1 MKRVIVFFLLLCIFP
16 GAARAFEGTSYTFS
30 TDARGEQ
37 LRIVQDAYLP
47 AGMYQTL
54 GLKSPEDL
62 FILNGKMMIA
72 DTGNRRVL
80 IVDLATGEVK
90 KIDFKFS
97 QPVSVSADEH
107 GRIYVAD
114 YKKNCAYR
122 FSADGELEQV
132 FEKPE
137 SPAYGVNNLFKPQ
150 AIAPDG
156 NGGLY
161 IVADGAENGIAQMN
175 ASGEFLGFFAS
186 NSAYIAM
193 KYRIYDIFLN
203 DAQMEKY
210 GLGIPGK
217 FSVVLRGADGLIY
230 ALRAGAGCEV
240 QKLSYTGVNLFANK
254 RGAVGL
260 ANPVD
265 MAMSAD
271 GSIFVL
277 HQSGYVTQMSR
288 DGVLLYRFAGPMLAE
303 AREGLLQTPAGI
315 SVDDEGN
322 VYVLDKGSG
331 YIHIYAPTAAQKLT
345 SKAIGSYYE
354 GDYIQAGEL
363 LDKVLEYNSHSYYAS
378 LYRGKVYM
386 RTGNYEA
393 AAEQF
398 RLAGEKEEY
407 SEAFWEI
414 RNTFLMENAMWILMG
429 IIAFVI
435 VAVVKHAVWPAPHEE
450 YNSYQ
455 ESHKLSCFVDNL
467 RMRCLKRAIF
477 HPIDTAYEIKC
488 GNMGGYL
495 PALIL
500 LVLTLGAILIRLL
513 CAGFI
518 FGVDASEFPTV
529 FCALGLL
536 GTLVLFAISNY
547 FVTSIND
554 GEATLKMIFN
564 ALAYALV
571 PLLLGLPLLTLVC
584 NAMTLQEALIV
595 NTITVALGAL
605 CFTNLS
611 VMLMEL
617 HGYNVK
623 QYIKSMVLTVLF
635 MVLCILLMSLIY
647 LLSKQLIDFF
657 IQIWTEVS
665 IRE

>member
-1 MKRVIVFFLLLCIFP
+1 MKRVLVFFLLLCIFP
-16 GAARAFEGTSYTFS
+16 RVVGAFEGTSYTFS
-30 TDARGEQ
+30 TDTQGKQ

-54 GLKSPEDL
+54 GLKTPGDM
-62 FILNGKMMIA
+62 FILHDKMLIA

-80 IVDLATGEVK
+80 IVDLVTGEVNK
-90 KIDFKFS
+90 LDFKFA
-97 QPVSVSADEH
+97 QPVSVTADDE
-107 GRIYVAD
+107 GRVYVAD
-114 YKKNCAYR
+114 YKKNCIYR
-122 FSADGELEQV
+122 FSAMGELEQV
-132 FEKPE
+132 FEKPN

-161 IVADGAENGIAQMN
+161 IVADGAENGIVQMN
-175 ASGEFLGFFAS
+175 ASGEFLGFFAA
-186 NSAYIAM
+186 NSAYVAL

-203 DAQMEKY
+203 DVQMEKY

-217 FSVVLRGADGLIY
+217 FSVLLRGVDGLIY

-240 QKLSYTGVNLFANK
+240 QKLNYKGVNLFANK

-265 MAMSAD
+265 MAMSVD

-315 SVDDEGN
+315 GVDDAGN
-322 VYVLDKGSG
+322 VYVLDKASG
-331 YIHIYAPTAAQKLT
+331 YIHIYAPTEAQKLT
-345 SKAIGSYYE
+345 SRAIASYY
-354 GDYIQAGEL
+354 AGEYML
-363 LDKVLEYNSHSYYAS
+363 AGEILDQVLEFSSHSYYAS

-386 RTGNYEA
+386 RIGDYEA

-398 RLAGEKEEY
+398 RLAEDKEEY

-414 RNTFLMENAMWILMG
+414 RNTFLMENAMWILLG
-429 IIAFVI
+429 AVLLAI
-435 VAVVKHAVWPAPHEE
+435 VLIVKRAIWPAQHVE
-450 YNSYQ
+450 YNSYI
-455 ESHKLSCFVDNL
+455 ESRKLSGFVDNL
-467 RMRCLKRAIF
+467 RMRCIKRAIF
-477 HPIDTAYEIKC
+477 HPVDTAYEIKC
-488 GNMGGYL
+488 GNMGGYW
-495 PALIL
+495 PAVFL
-500 LVLTLGAILIRLL
+500 LLLTLGAVLLRLL

-518 FGVDASEFPTV
+518 FGVEVSEFPTV
-529 FCALGLL
+529 FCALGLI
-536 GTLVLFAISNY
+536 GAVVLFAISNY

-554 GEATLKMIFN
+554 GEATLKMIFG
-564 ALAYALV
+564 ALAYALA
-571 PLLLGLPLLTLVC
+571 PLLIGLPLLTLIC
-584 NAMTLQEALIV
+584 NALTLQEALIV
-595 NTITVALGAL
+595 NTIEVALGGL
-605 CFTNLS
+605 CFVNLS

-623 QYIKSMVLTVLF
+623 QYIISMVLTVLF

-657 IQIWTEVS
+657 IQIWTEVT